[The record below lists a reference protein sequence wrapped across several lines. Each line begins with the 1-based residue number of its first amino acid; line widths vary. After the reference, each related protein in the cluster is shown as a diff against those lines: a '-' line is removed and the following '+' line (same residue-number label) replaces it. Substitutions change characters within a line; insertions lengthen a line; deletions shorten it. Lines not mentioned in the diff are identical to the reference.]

1 MRRIL
6 LTSAGLTDNFKKLF
20 WEKVNKEPEQ
30 VKIIFVPSAATEND
44 GAREGISLC
53 IYMLMEMGIRMENI
67 LVYNLKYMLSQNY
80 TRTYSRGVDN
90 LPREFRLL
98 TSDELKE
105 YDVIVFSGGEAPL
118 LVDEIKRT
126 GFDGVLNPAV
136 EDGLFYIGISA
147 GSMVAAGNFKDGL
160 GYIKN
165 HITVHCECGSECG
178 MVENDED
185 ICLTDEQA
193 VWIEGDSV
201 QIIK

>member
-20 WEKVNKEPEQ
+20 WKNVNKEPEQ

-53 IYMLMEMGIRMENI
+53 IYMLMEMGIRMGNI
-67 LVYNLKYMLSQNY
+67 LVYNLKYMLTQNY

-126 GFDGVLNPAV
+126 GFDEVLNPTV
-136 EDGLFYIGISA
+136 ENGLFYIGISA

-178 MVENDED
+178 VVENDED

-193 VWIEGDSV
+193 IWISGDSV
-201 QIIK
+201 EIIK

>member
-67 LVYNLKYMLSQNY
+67 LVYNLKYMLTTNY
-80 TRTYSRGVDN
+80 SRTYSRGVDN

-165 HITVHCECGSECG
+165 HITVHCECGNECDS
-178 MVENDED
+178 VENEED

-201 QIIK
+201 EIIK

>member
-6 LTSAGLTDNFKKLF
+6 LTSAGLTDNFKNLF
-20 WEKVNKEPEQ
+20 WKNVNKEPAQ
-30 VKIIFVPSAATEND
+30 VKMIFVPSAATEND

-53 IYMLMEMGIRMENI
+53 IYKFMEMGIQMENI
-67 LVYNLKYMLSQNY
+67 LVYNLKYLLSKNY

-90 LPREFRLL
+90 LPRAFRLL

-126 GFDGVLNPAV
+126 DFEGVLNPAV
-136 EDGLFYIGISA
+136 EGGLFYIGISA

-165 HITVHCECGSECG
+165 HITVHCECGNECG
-178 MVENDED
+178 VVKNDED

-193 VWIEGDSV
+193 IWIVGDSV
-201 QIIK
+201 EIIK